1 MQLDK
6 DVGLCQYFSQ
16 WSTFFCRHIYSTA
29 TERVSFFFDLNYQ
42 YKLLNAYQIAM
53 HLHYSLVLCFLLL
66 LTLRHDG
73 PSMVRRRVGHG
84 SSCRRLLWHIKGIGH
99 RLEIGGDH
107 LELAA
112 QIKGFDESITSHTS
126 SVSKQGREHIKR
138 HSTHALQIRLGM
150 ERWMALR
157 AREGCWDMGG
167 SMGGRWDG
175 DGWAEGELFKA

>member
-1 MQLDK
+1 M
-6 DVGLCQYFSQ
+6 VG
-16 WSTFFCRHIYSTA
+16 
-29 TERVSFFFDLNYQ
+29 
-42 YKLLNAYQIAM
+42 
-53 HLHYSLVLCFLLL
+53 
-66 LTLRHDG
+66 
-73 PSMVRRRVGHG
+73 RRVGHG

-150 ERWMALR
+150 EMDDIKGKGGVLGHGRINGWTVGWGR
-157 AREGCWDMGG
+157 MGG
-167 SMGGRWDG
+167 G
-175 DGWAEGELFKA
+175 